1 MQEAFEKLT
10 GMDIFSLKSYMMKT
24 GFGDF
29 SGVWVMFNEIF
40 VNFPFFLLNLIVGFF
55 SLMIRILENVRLYD
69 TYKQYVFNGAQ
80 SIWLGFTGATSG
92 VAQSSLVFLILLCLA
107 FYLFY
112 QFLMS
117 KGNFS
122 QRLLHV
128 LLVLFLGFGW
138 FGTVAG
144 TSGGLYLLNT
154 VDNVASTTI
163 HHISNVSVSY
173 GKNQSLKIGSSVADS
188 YIAETSYKAYL
199 FVNTGQENG
208 KYKDR
213 QTGKEEPFED
223 SKVLGSLDK
232 SGKFKAVSTADRN
245 KYLEIGNGS
254 GDDNEHNRWVSAIPD
269 YIPVKFFYI
278 LFKMV
283 EAIVIAIPI
292 VLIQLLN
299 VLAQALVLIMILLF
313 PIALL
318 VSFIPKMQDI
328 LFGVFKVMFGGLA
341 FPAITSLLT
350 LALLYLEKIIENL
363 VSSGFD
369 KVIGDFS
376 SLSTFSAL
384 FELIVSVCA
393 KGVIYWLLW
402 KYKGEL
408 IELLLG
414 SRAKITFDEIDTK
427 VKETVINGQETLKQ
441 LPTKATNAF
450 EMAQTSGNFFLAG
463 AGFGVGLFMN
473 AGKQMK
479 TLFSN
484 PHPTSEKTESSTPS
498 ENDEEETPATSSFEE
513 TGVPDEVTTPFQ
525 EPDMPMETF
534 ESAIQETETG
544 YQPFDT
550 EPSPPMDTKQS
561 REQKEFE
568 ELRQNRLSWRQ
579 KHHINKLEKELE
591 PYKDDEAL
599 YQAQGSNAFIRNYR
613 KTLPKDDKLKVNIN
627 RKHQIIEEL
636 ARLRGGKE
644 LSLIHI

>member
-1 MQEAFEKLT
+1 MQEAFEKLK

-24 GFGDF
+24 GFADF
-29 SGVWVMFNEIF
+29 SGVWVMLNEIF

-55 SLMIRILENVRLYD
+55 SLMIRILENIRLYD
-69 TYKQYVFNGAQ
+69 AYKQSVFSGAQ
-80 SIWLGFTGATSG
+80 SIWRGFTGAASG
-92 VAQSSLVFLILLCLA
+92 VAHTSLVFLILLCLA

-112 QFLMS
+112 QFLVS
-117 KGNFS
+117 NGNFS
-122 QRLLHV
+122 RKLLHV

-138 FGTVAG
+138 FGTVSG

-154 VDNVASTTI
+154 VDNVASTAI
-163 HHISNVSVSY
+163 HQISNISVTY
-173 GKNQSLKIGSSVADS
+173 GKNQSLKVGTSIADS

-213 QTGKEEPFED
+213 QTGKEELFDD
-223 SKVLGSLDK
+223 SKVLGTSDK

-245 KYLEIGNGS
+245 KYLEIGNGA

-350 LALLYLEKIIENL
+350 LALLYLEKIIEAL
-363 VSSGFD
+363 VSGRFD

-384 FELIVSVCA
+384 FKLIVSVCI
-393 KGVIYWLLW
+393 KGVIYYLLW
-402 KYKGEL
+402 RYKGEL

-414 SRAKITFDEIDTK
+414 SRARIAFNEIDNK
-427 VKETVINGQETLKQ
+427 VKETVSNGQDQMKQ

-450 EMAQTSGNFFLAG
+450 EMAQTSGNFILAG
-463 AGFGVGLFMN
+463 AGFGTGLFMN
-473 AGKQMK
+473 AGKHMSN
-479 TLFSN
+479 LFSKS
-484 PHPTSEKTESSTPS
+484 HPTSERTEDSVPP
-498 ENDEEETPATSSFEE
+498 ENDEERTSTTSSFEE
-513 TGVPDEVTTPFQ
+513 PISPDEVTTPFQ
-525 EPDMPMETF
+525 EPDMPIDV
-534 ESAIQETETG
+534 SKSPIQEEEPS
-544 YQPFDT
+544 YQSFDT
-550 EPSPPMDTKQS
+550 EPSPLIDTNPNK
-561 REQKEFE
+561 EQEEFE
-568 ELRQNRLSWRQ
+568 ERRHNRLSWRQ
-579 KHHINKLEKELE
+579 KRKINKLEKELE

-599 YQAQGSNAFIRNYR
+599 YQAQGSNAFIKNYR

-636 ARLRGGKE
+636 ARLRGGNE
-644 LSLIHI
+644 Q

>member
-1 MQEAFEKLT
+1 MQEAFEELK
-10 GMDIFSLKSYMMKT
+10 GMDIFSLKSYMIKT

-69 TYKQYVFNGAQ
+69 TYKQYVFSGAQ
-80 SIWLGFTGATSG
+80 SIWRGFTGATSG

-112 QFLMS
+112 QLLMS

-245 KYLEIGNGS
+245 KYLEIGNGAS
-254 GDDNEHNRWVSAIPD
+254 DDNEHNRWVSAIPD

-427 VKETVINGQETLKQ
+427 VKETVTNGQEPLKQ

-463 AGFGVGLFMN
+463 AGLGAGLFMN

-484 PHPTSEKTESSTPS
+484 PHPTSEGTEDSTPP
-498 ENDEEETPATSSFEE
+498 ENDEEETPTTSSFEE
-513 TGVPDEVTTPFQ
+513 TGAPDEVTTPFQ
-525 EPDMPMETF
+525 EPDMPMEIF
-534 ESAIQETETG
+534 ESAIQEEDTSV
-544 YQPFDT
+544 QPFDT
-550 EPSPPMDTKQS
+550 EPSPLMDTKQN

-568 ELRQNRLSWRQ
+568 ERRQNRLSWRQ

-599 YQAQGSNAFIRNYR
+599 YQAQGSNAFIKNYR
-613 KTLPKDDKLKVNIN
+613 KTLPKDDKLKANIN

-644 LSLIHI
+644 

>member
-1 MQEAFEKLT
+1 MQEAFEKLK

-80 SIWLGFTGATSG
+80 SIWRGFTGAPSG

-245 KYLEIGNGS
+245 KYLEIGNGA

-278 LFKMV
+278 LFKIV

-350 LALLYLEKIIENL
+350 LALLYLEKIIEGL
-363 VSSGFD
+363 VNSGFD

-384 FELIVSVCA
+384 FKLIISVCA

-427 VKETVINGQETLKQ
+427 VKETVTNGQETMKQ

-463 AGFGVGLFMN
+463 AGFGAGLFMN

-484 PHPTSEKTESSTPS
+484 PHPTSEKTESSTPP
-498 ENDEEETPATSSFEE
+498 ENDEEETSATSSFEE
-513 TGVPDEVTTPFQ
+513 PTTPDEVTTPFQ

-544 YQPFDT
+544 SQPFDT
-550 EPSPPMDTKQS
+550 EPSPLMDTKQS

-568 ELRQNRLSWRQ
+568 ERRQNRLSWRQ

-636 ARLRGGKE
+636 ARLRGGME
-644 LSLIHI
+644 

>member
-1 MQEAFEKLT
+1 MQEAFEKLK

-24 GFGDF
+24 GFADF

-80 SIWLGFTGATSG
+80 SIWQGFTGATSG
-92 VAQSSLVFLILLCLA
+92 VAQTSLVFLILLCLA

-112 QFLMS
+112 QFLIS

-122 QRLLHV
+122 KKLLHV

-138 FGTVAG
+138 FGTVSG

-154 VDNVASTTI
+154 VDNVASTAI
-163 HHISNVSVSY
+163 HQISNISVVY
-173 GKNQSLKIGSSVADS
+173 GKNQSLKVGTSVADS

-208 KYKDR
+208 NYKDR
-213 QTGKEEPFED
+213 QTGKEEPFDD
-223 SKVLGSLDK
+223 SKVLGTSDK

-245 KYLEIGNGS
+245 KYLEIGNGA

-328 LFGVFKVMFGGLA
+328 LFGVFKVMFGGLT

-350 LALLYLEKIIENL
+350 LALLYLEKIIEGL
-363 VSSGFD
+363 VNSGFNN
-369 KVIGDFS
+369 VIGDFS

-384 FELIVSVCA
+384 FKLMVSVFA
-393 KGVIYWLLW
+393 KAVIYWLLW
-402 KYKGEL
+402 KHKGEL

-414 SRAKITFDEIDTK
+414 SRAKIAFDEIDTK
-427 VKETVINGQETLKQ
+427 VKETVSNGQETMKQ
-441 LPTKATNAF
+441 LPAKATNAF

-463 AGFGVGLFMN
+463 AGLGAGLFMN

-484 PHPTSEKTESSTPS
+484 PHPTSEKTETSMPP
-498 ENDEEETPATSSFEE
+498 ENDEEETPTTSSFEE
-513 TGVPDEVTTPFQ
+513 TGAPDEVTTPFQ
-525 EPDMPMETF
+525 EPDMPMEIF
-534 ESAIQETETG
+534 ESAIQEEDTSV
-544 YQPFDT
+544 QPFDT
-550 EPSPPMDTKQS
+550 EPSPLMDTKQN

-568 ELRQNRLSWRQ
+568 ERRQNRFSWRQ

-644 LSLIHI
+644 

>member
-1 MQEAFEKLT
+1 VQEAFEKLK
-10 GMDIFSLKSYMMKT
+10 GMDIFSLKSYTVQT
-24 GFGDF
+24 GFLDI
-29 SGVWVMFNEIF
+29 SGIWVMFNEIF

-80 SIWLGFTGATSG
+80 SIWRGFTGATSG
-92 VAQSSLVFLILLCLA
+92 VAQSSLVFLLLLCLA

-138 FGTVAG
+138 FGTVAE

-173 GKNQSLKIGSSVADS
+173 GKNQALKIGSSVADS

-213 QTGKEEPFED
+213 QTGKEAPFDD

-245 KYLEIGNGS
+245 DYLKM
-254 GDDNEHNRWVSAIPD
+254 GDGANDDKEKNRWVSAIPD

-427 VKETVINGQETLKQ
+427 VKETVTNGQETVKQ
-441 LPTKATNAF
+441 LPAKATNAF
-450 EMAQTSGNFFLAG
+450 EMAQTSGNFILAG
-463 AGFGVGLFMN
+463 AGFGTGLFMN
-473 AGKQMK
+473 AGKHMSN
-479 TLFSN
+479 LFSKS
-484 PHPTSEKTESSTPS
+484 HPTSERTEDSVPP
-498 ENDEEETPATSSFEE
+498 ENDEERTSTTSSFEE
-513 TGVPDEVTTPFQ
+513 PISPDEVTTPFQ

-534 ESAIQETETG
+534 ESAIQEEDTSV
-544 YQPFDT
+544 QPFDT
-550 EPSPPMDTKQS
+550 EPSPLMDTKQS
-561 REQKEFE
+561 REQEEFE
-568 ELRQNRLSWRQ
+568 ERRQNRLSWRQ

-636 ARLRGGKE
+636 ERLRGGKE
-644 LSLIHI
+644 

>member
-1 MQEAFEKLT
+1 MQEAFEKLK
-10 GMDIFSLKSYMMKT
+10 GMDIFSLKSYMMET

-55 SLMIRILENVRLYD
+55 SLMIRILENIRLYD

-80 SIWLGFTGATSG
+80 SIWRGFTGATSG

-112 QFLMS
+112 QFLIS

-163 HHISNVSVSY
+163 QRISNVSVSY
-173 GKNQSLKIGSSVADS
+173 GKNQSLKIGSSIADS

-213 QTGKEEPFED
+213 QTGKEEPFDD
-223 SKVLGSLDK
+223 SKVLGTSDK

-245 KYLEIGNGS
+245 DYLKMGNGAN
-254 GDDNEHNRWVSAIPD
+254 DDKEKNRWVSAIPD

-278 LFKMV
+278 LFKIV

-350 LALLYLEKIIENL
+350 LALLYLEKIIEGS
-363 VSSGFD
+363 VSSRCG
-369 KVIGDFS
+369 KIIENFS

-384 FELIVSVCA
+384 FELMVSVFA
-393 KGVIYWLLW
+393 KAVIYWLLW

-427 VKETVINGQETLKQ
+427 VKETVTNGQETMKQ
-441 LPTKATNAF
+441 LPVKATNAF

-463 AGFGVGLFMN
+463 AGFGAGLFMN
-473 AGKQMK
+473 AGKHMNN
-479 TLFSN
+479 LFSKS
-484 PHPTSEKTESSTPS
+484 HPTSERTEDSTPP
-498 ENDEEETPATSSFEE
+498 ENDEKEMPETVPFEE
-513 TGVPDEVTTPFQ
+513 PDAPDKVETSFL
-525 EPDMPMETF
+525 EADMPMETF
-534 ESAIQETETG
+534 ESAIQEEDTSV
-544 YQPFDT
+544 QPFDT
-550 EPSPPMDTKQS
+550 EPSPLMDTKQS
-561 REQKEFE
+561 REQMEFE
-568 ELRQNRLSWRQ
+568 ERRQNRLSWRE

-591 PYKDDEAL
+591 LYKDDEAL

-644 LSLIHI
+644 

>member
-1 MQEAFEKLT
+1 MQEAFEKLK
-10 GMDIFSLKSYMMKT
+10 GMDIFSLKSYMMET

-55 SLMIRILENVRLYD
+55 SLMIRILENIRLYD

-80 SIWLGFTGATSG
+80 SIWRGFTGATSG

-112 QFLMS
+112 QFLIS

-163 HHISNVSVSY
+163 QRISNVSVSY
-173 GKNQSLKIGSSVADS
+173 GKNQSLKIGSSIADS

-213 QTGKEEPFED
+213 QTGKEEPFDD
-223 SKVLGSLDK
+223 SKVLGTSDK

-245 KYLEIGNGS
+245 DYLKMGNGAN
-254 GDDNEHNRWVSAIPD
+254 DDKEKNRWVSAIPD

-278 LFKMV
+278 LFKIV

-350 LALLYLEKIIENL
+350 LALLYLEKIIEGS
-363 VSSGFD
+363 VSSRCG
-369 KVIGDFS
+369 KIIENFS

-384 FELIVSVCA
+384 FELMVSVFA
-393 KGVIYWLLW
+393 KAVIYWLLW

-427 VKETVINGQETLKQ
+427 VKDTVTNGQDQMKQ

-463 AGFGVGLFMN
+463 AGFGAGLFMN
-473 AGKQMK
+473 AGKHMNN
-479 TLFSN
+479 LFSN
-484 PHPTSEKTESSTPS
+484 SHLAS

-513 TGVPDEVTTPFQ
+513 TGAPDEVTTPFQ

-534 ESAIQETETG
+534 ESAIQEEETNV
-544 YQPFDT
+544 QPFDT
-550 EPSPPMDTKQS
+550 EPSPLMDTKQN
-561 REQKEFE
+561 REQEEFE
-568 ELRQNRLSWRQ
+568 ERRQNRLSWRQ

-613 KTLPKDDKLKVNIN
+613 KTLPKDDKLKLNIN
-627 RKHQIIEEL
+627 RKNQIIEEL

-644 LSLIHI
+644 

>member
-1 MQEAFEKLT
+1 MQEAFEKLK

-24 GFGDF
+24 GFADF

-80 SIWLGFTGATSG
+80 SIWRGFTGATSG

-112 QFLMS
+112 QFLIS

-213 QTGKEEPFED
+213 QTGKEEPFDD

-245 KYLEIGNGS
+245 KYLEIGNGA

-313 PIALL
+313 PITLL

-427 VKETVINGQETLKQ
+427 VKETVTNGQETVKQ

-463 AGFGVGLFMN
+463 AGFGAGLFMN

-484 PHPTSEKTESSTPS
+484 PHPTLERTEDSVPP
-498 ENDEEETPATSSFEE
+498 ENDEERTSTTSSFKEPIS
-513 TGVPDEVTTPFQ
+513 PDEVTTPFQ
-525 EPDMPMETF
+525 EPDMPIDV
-534 ESAIQETETG
+534 SKSPIQEEEPS
-544 YQPFDT
+544 YQSFDT
-550 EPSPPMDTKQS
+550 EPSPLIDTNPNK
-561 REQKEFE
+561 EQEEFE
-568 ELRQNRLSWRQ
+568 ERRHNRLSWRQ
-579 KHHINKLEKELE
+579 KRKINKLEKELE

-636 ARLRGGKE
+636 ARLRGGNE
-644 LSLIHI
+644 Q

>member
-1 MQEAFEKLT
+1 MQEAFEKLK
-10 GMDIFSLKSYMMKT
+10 GMDIFSLKSYTVQT
-24 GFGDF
+24 GFLDI
-29 SGVWVMFNEIF
+29 SGIWVMFNEIF

-69 TYKQYVFNGAQ
+69 TYKQYVFSGAQ
-80 SIWLGFTGATSG
+80 SIWRGFTGATAG
-92 VAQSSLVFLILLCLA
+92 VAQSSLIFLILLCLV

-112 QFLMS
+112 QFLIS

-173 GKNQSLKIGSSVADS
+173 GENQSLKIGSSIADS

-213 QTGKEEPFED
+213 QTGKEEPFDD

-232 SGKFKAVSTADRN
+232 SGEFKAVSTADRN
-245 KYLEIGNGS
+245 DYLKM
-254 GDDNEHNRWVSAIPD
+254 GDGANDDKEHNRWISAIPD

-350 LALLYLEKIIENL
+350 LALLYLEKIIEGL
-363 VSSGFD
+363 VNSGFD
-369 KVIGDFS
+369 KVIGNFS

-384 FELIVSVCA
+384 FKLMVSVFA
-393 KGVIYWLLW
+393 KAVIYWLLW

-427 VKETVINGQETLKQ
+427 VKETVTNGQETIKQ

-463 AGFGVGLFMN
+463 AGFGAGLFMN

-484 PHPTSEKTESSTPS
+484 SHPTSERTENSMPS
-498 ENDEEETPATSSFEE
+498 ENDKEGTPATSSFEE
-513 TGVPDEVTTPFQ
+513 TGAPDEVTTPFQ

-550 EPSPPMDTKQS
+550 EPSPLMDTKQN
-561 REQKEFE
+561 REQEEFE
-568 ELRQNRLSWRQ
+568 ERRQNRLSWRQ
-579 KHHINKLEKELE
+579 KRHINKLEKELE

-599 YQAQGSNAFIRNYR
+599 YQAQGSNAFIKNYR
-613 KTLPKDDKLKVNIN
+613 KTLPKDVKLKVNIN
-627 RKHQIIEEL
+627 RKNQIIEEL
-636 ARLRGGKE
+636 ARLRGGRE
-644 LSLIHI
+644 